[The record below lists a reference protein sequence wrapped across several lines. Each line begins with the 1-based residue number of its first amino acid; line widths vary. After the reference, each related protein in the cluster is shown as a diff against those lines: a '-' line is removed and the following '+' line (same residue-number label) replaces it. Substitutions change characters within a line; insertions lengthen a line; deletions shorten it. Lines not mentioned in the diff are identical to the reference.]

1 MTPALRTEGLAKAF
15 TLHLQGGTHIPVLSG
30 VDLAVHP
37 GECVALWGASGAG
50 KSTLMR
56 CLYGNYGAGS
66 GRIILRHR
74 GRDIDLAAADPRDVI
89 EARRETLGYVS
100 QFLRVIPRV
109 ATRDIVAEPMIT
121 RGVPREE
128 ALARATALLR
138 RLNLPDRLHGLP
150 PATFSGGEQ
159 QRVNLARGFAPGYP
173 VLLLDEPTASLDAAN
188 RAGVIALINEA
199 KAQGAAIVGI
209 FHDAEV
215 REAVADRLF
224 DVLPVQD
231 AA

>member
-1 MTPALRTEGLAKAF
+1 MTPVLRTEGLGKAF
-15 TLHLQGGTHIPVLSG
+15 TLHLQGGTHFPVLGG

-37 GECVALWGASGAG
+37 GECVALWGPSGAG

-56 CLYGNYGAGS
+56 CLYGNYGAGT

-74 GRDIDLAAADPRDVI
+74 GQDLDLATADPRAVI

-109 ATRDIVAEPMIT
+109 ATRDIVAEPLIA

-128 ALARATALLR
+128 ALARATALLH
-138 RLNLPDRLHGLP
+138 RLNLPERLHSLP

-159 QRVNLARGFAPGYP
+159 QRVNLARGFATGYP

-188 RAGVIALINEA
+188 RAIVIDLIHEA
-199 KAQGAAIVGI
+199 KAAGTAIIGI
-209 FHDAEV
+209 VHDAEV

-224 DVLPVQD
+224 DVLPQQD